1 MLFFDMDLARNG
13 ECVGA
18 ANSTFLCAQQY
29 DILPDMKPKDH
40 YNVLAVYSLRY
51 FAGREHFSGV
61 LDAMSNTRNWH
72 LTMVRPK
79 LFASCSELVDDN
91 GEPYDGFILSMPG
104 SDDVM
109 KHIAQSQMPTVLVN
123 ITDRR
128 LSARCNAVAS
138 VWTDN
143 ADIGRQAAQHLLGRG
158 EYRSAGY
165 VHELDHQFYS
175 DERMTAFRQAM
186 KRGGCETSVFP
197 EGADFFLRLRKW
209 VRELPKPAAVMAC
222 SDMRA
227 ADVINACKAERI
239 SVPSQVAVVG
249 VDYDVSQHA
258 KCGMSISSV
267 VINSRLMG
275 RQAVRELDFL
285 FRHPKSKS
293 RPHEVLIPAKE
304 VFAGESTARSIPATR
319 LVKMA
324 LDFISENR
332 LRAVATDEVVAHLG
346 CSRRLAELRFS
357 QIAGVT
363 IHQAIEKARMDE
375 VHRRLKAGASAN
387 AIANELQFTSPNQL
401 YRIYK
406 RHFGHTIRQDRAS

>member
-1 MLFFDMDLARNG
+1 
-13 ECVGA
+13 
-18 ANSTFLCAQQY
+18 
-29 DILPDMKPKDH
+29 MKLKDH
-40 YNVLAVYSLRY
+40 YNVLAVYSLRN
-51 FAGREHFSGV
+51 FADREHFGGV
-61 LDAMSNTRNWH
+61 LDEMSNTRNWH
-72 LTMVRPK
+72 LTTVRPK
-79 LFASCSELVDDN
+79 IFASCSELVDDD
-91 GEPYDGFILSMPG
+91 GEPYDGFILSLPG

-109 KHIAQSQMPTVLVN
+109 QNIAQSQTPTVLVN

-158 EYRSAGY
+158 EYKSAGY
-165 VHELDHQFYS
+165 VHELGYQFYS
-175 DERMTAFRQAM
+175 VERMTAFRQAM

-197 EGADFFLRLRKW
+197 EGADFFDRLRAW

-227 ADVINACKAERI
+227 ADVINACKAEGI

-249 VDYDVSQHA
+249 VDNDIAQHA

-267 VINSRLMG
+267 VINSRMMG

-285 FRHPKSKS
+285 FRHPRSKG
-293 RPHEVLIPAKE
+293 RPHEILIPAKE
-304 VFAGESTARSIPATR
+304 VFTGESTSRSVSAAR

-332 LRAVATDEVVAHLG
+332 QRAILPEEVIAHLG

-357 QIAGVT
+357 QIAGTT

-375 VHRRLKAGASAN
+375 VQRRLKSGVNAN
-387 AIANELQFTSPNQL
+387 TIANELQFTSPNQL

-406 RHFGHTIRQDRAS
+406 RHFGHTIRCDL